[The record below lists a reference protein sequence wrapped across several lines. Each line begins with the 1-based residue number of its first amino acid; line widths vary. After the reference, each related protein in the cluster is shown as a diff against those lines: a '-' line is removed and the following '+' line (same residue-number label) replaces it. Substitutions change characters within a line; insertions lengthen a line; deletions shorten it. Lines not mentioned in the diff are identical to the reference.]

1 MRYWLVMLLGGL
13 VAAGCTREP
22 GSTTLTKGALKL
34 EVDEAV
40 EPAMRQEVEE
50 FRRQYP
56 ESEVALRSVE
66 AREAV
71 ADFINDS
78 VRVIVCGRA
87 FNKEERDVIA
97 AAKIPLQEYQVAQG
111 AVAVIT
117 NKGLDIT
124 QLRTGE
130 IDSIFSGGIA
140 WWPGKKKRMAIDIA
154 IGGVNSSVN
163 EVLRAGVMKGKRFA
177 LSATPVGSS
186 ADLLSYVERTPG
198 SVGILGISW
207 LKGVEGLVNVVS
219 LGTPGFR
226 PDSTEGPGRY
236 YSPAQAYVFKGY
248 YPVTTPVYIYTREVS
263 RDIGLGFIA
272 FVSSAPGQ
280 KIILNSGLVPVTMP
294 VRLVQL
300 TSEQVKR

>member
-124 QLRTGE
+124 QLRT
-130 IDSIFSGGIA
+130 
-140 WWPGKKKRMAIDIA
+140 
-154 IGGVNSSVN
+154 
-163 EVLRAGVMKGKRFA
+163 
-177 LSATPVGSS
+177 
-186 ADLLSYVERTPG
+186 
-198 SVGILGISW
+198 
-207 LKGVEGLVNVVS
+207 
-219 LGTPGFR
+219 
-226 PDSTEGPGRY
+226 
-236 YSPAQAYVFKGY
+236 
-248 YPVTTPVYIYTREVS
+248 
-263 RDIGLGFIA
+263 
-272 FVSSAPGQ
+272 
-280 KIILNSGLVPVTMP
+280 
-294 VRLVQL
+294 
-300 TSEQVKR
+300 